1 MLYKFL
7 LVLDLKPLLINRFL
21 NVRKRK
27 GFFHPL
33 IGDDGSAPL
42 LNFCFVLGS
51 RPLGHGLGHCTSF
64 YLRLWEHLLY
74 SGSTMAKR
82 LLGSQLFVS
91 RLSFYTTLKDLK
103 RLFSP
108 FGAITEARLVVDS
121 RTQRPKGFGFVT
133 FESDVDAQNA
143 LKAMNGKIVDGRLIF
158 VEVAKTETPRDDD
171 DKTLR

>member
-1 MLYKFL
+1 
-7 LVLDLKPLLINRFL
+7 
-21 NVRKRK
+21 
-27 GFFHPL
+27 
-33 IGDDGSAPL
+33 
-42 LNFCFVLGS
+42 
-51 RPLGHGLGHCTSF
+51 
-64 YLRLWEHLLY
+64 
-74 SGSTMAKR
+74 MAKR
-82 LLGSQLFVS
+82 LIGSQLFVS

-158 VEVAKTETPRDDD
+158 VEVAKTQTPRDDD